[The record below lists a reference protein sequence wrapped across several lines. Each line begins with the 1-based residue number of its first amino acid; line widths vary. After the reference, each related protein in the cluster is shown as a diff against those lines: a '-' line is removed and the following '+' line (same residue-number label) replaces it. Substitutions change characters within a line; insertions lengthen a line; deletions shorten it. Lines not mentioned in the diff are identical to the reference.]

1 MKFTH
6 IIFLF
11 FLLMASCTQ
20 QQQSS
25 HIEQQVDQL
34 IDQQI
39 KDKRV
44 EYCKVS
50 VTVKDGQTAI
60 TGATVSKTT
69 FDAL

>member
-1 MKFTH
+1 MKFTY

-11 FLLMASCTQ
+11 FLVMASCTQ

-25 HIEQQVDQL
+25 DIEQQVDQL

-50 VTVKDGQTAI
+50 VSVNDGKTAI
-60 TGATVSKTT
+60 NRSYC
-69 FDAL
+69 F